1 MKGLNFREESVFFKQ
16 NSVCF
21 LFLFL
26 FTYILLRNM
35 HFFLSRGFFLA
46 KECKMIKI
54 NICENLK
61 LLKRISNDLNPG
73 EKVFLEVKLLFFIH
87 LNPKNLRS
95 TSSFCACR
103 RYFSSKQ
110 VCLRHQ
116 EFHHRTNQSYQSHSI
131 EKELFIIL

>member
-1 MKGLNFREESVFFKQ
+1 MCFLNRILFVFF
-16 NSVCF
+16 F
-21 LFLFL
+21 FL

-35 HFFLSRGFFLA
+35 HFFFIKSGFFLA